1 MFKILNYFFLL
12 LFLFVSKQIIFKSDI
27 YVLKIIENKS
37 NIDKYFDNDYINY
50 LNDAQ
55 NSSKKTKLINS
66 FLDDKYRFYYH
77 LSIFSELMFS
87 GLESYEGNYNI
98 NNLRIINTI
107 SSHPKRDCFLLKQE
121 KFIILMNA
129 CSSYGPSFLRNTN
142 LFEDKDGYKVLV
154 KDNSE
159 YNLTFEFYEELI
171 RYINKGFSNEFQET
185 QMPLINFIDIK
196 KEDYKFIF
204 FLEKILIIFLY
215 YLLSMSLILI
225 YKNES

>member
-1 MFKILNYFFLL
+1 
-12 LFLFVSKQIIFKSDI
+12 
-27 YVLKIIENKS
+27 
-37 NIDKYFDNDYINY
+37 
-50 LNDAQ
+50 
-55 NSSKKTKLINS
+55 
-66 FLDDKYRFYYH
+66 
-77 LSIFSELMFS
+77 MFS

-204 FLEKILIIFLY
+204 FLEKNSYNFFLY